1 MLLEPLDNSLQ
12 DSIQDV
18 DANFAVCCLRRCR
31 GFVKEGEELRP
42 SVDWHLDACDG
53 SDDTGSGV
61 ANQRAE
67 EGQETLVRR
76 FKMVRKRHEL

>member
-1 MLLEPLDNSLQ
+1 MLLEPLDNSFQ

-18 DANFAVCCLRRCR
+18 DANFAVCCLGRCC

-61 ANQRAE
+61 ANQSAE
-67 EGQETLVRR
+67 EEQETLVRR
-76 FKMVRKRHEL
+76 FRKVRKRHEL